1 MTNITTQGSGIF
13 ELRCYG
19 VGYADK
25 VVLAEVDLS
34 VPDRGIVVLL
44 GPCGT
49 GKSTLLRTIAGH
61 NNANPSLRTW
71 GEATFL
77 GSPLGSGE
85 MPALVGQS
93 ARLMMASVL
102 ENIVCNLPERN
113 KLSQHQQRTLAV
125 RMLTGAGVEE
135 LAELLDEPVVRLSLA
150 RQRHVAI
157 IRAVASGP
165 RLLCLDEPTAGLGD
179 EEAARLIKHLRQEA
193 EKRAL
198 IVSVH
203 NQQHARE
210 LGGDLVLLAGGRIQ
224 ERQATG
230 SFFEAPISGPG
241 RDFVRGGT
249 CAVPAPDARPEELDE
264 AVAPPPPLP
273 VAARNYVSDAFG
285 PRGFLWLQRGSLAG
299 TPLPGV
305 FHDINYDLAAL
316 RRVGVTR
323 LITLVEQ
330 PLDDRQLAPFG
341 IRSTWHPV
349 ADMAAPS
356 LMESIV
362 VCGQISRLIED
373 GEVVAVHCLA
383 GLGRTGT
390 VLAAYLI
397 WQGSTALDAL
407 NAVRRVEPRWVQSQ
421 VQVDFLEKFADT
433 VATLAPPLETGS
445 DISIRTH
452 PMPAARRA

>member
-1 MTNITTQGSGIF
+1 MTGSGIF

-49 GKSTLLRTIAGH
+49 GKSTLLRTVAGH

-77 GSPLGSGE
+77 GAPLGSGE

-113 KLSQHQQRTLAV
+113 NLSQFQQRALAA
-125 RMLTGAGVEE
+125 RLLADAGVEE
-135 LAELLDEPVVRLSLA
+135 LAEVLDAPVVRLSLA
-150 RQRHVAI
+150 QQRHVAI
-157 IRAVASGP
+157 IRAVAAGP
-165 RLLCLDEPTAGLGD
+165 RLLCVDEPTAGLGD

-230 SFFEAPISGPG
+230 KFFQAPISGPG
-241 RDFVRGGT
+241 RDFIRGGT
-249 CAVPAPDARPEELDE
+249 CAVPAPDALPEELDE

-273 VAARNYVSDAFG
+273 SAAKNYVSDAFG

-323 LITLVEQ
+323 LITLTEQ
-330 PLDDRQLAPFG
+330 PLNDERLAPFG
-341 IRSTWHPV
+341 IRSLWHPV
-349 ADMAAPS
+349 VDMAAPS
-356 LMESIV
+356 LMEGIAI
-362 VCGQISRLIED
+362 CGDIKQLIDD

-397 WQGSTALDAL
+397 WQGSAALDAL
-407 NAVRRVEPRWVQSQ
+407 EAVRRVEPRWVQSQ
-421 VQVDFLEKFADT
+421 VQVSFLEKFAET
-433 VATLAPPLETGS
+433 IATMVPSLETGAG
-445 DISIRTH
+445 IRTRTH
-452 PMPAARRA
+452 PMPATRRA